1 MAGGARE
8 IKRRI
13 RSVSNIGKVTR
24 AMEAVSASKMRRAQ
38 DATLRSRTYARRAA
52 EIMMHLRAQPGGDGM
67 QHQLLRTNANG
78 RPAILLITP
87 DRGLTGG
94 LVINIIRHAVREAE
108 SKLGKDVRW
117 VAIGKKGRD
126 FLARRKTDLVAGFAP
141 VSDTPGVLDISPAAR
156 LLVDGFL
163 GDDFSSVHLVF
174 ADFVSAAKQVPRM
187 VQLLPVE
194 LPEDVE
200 VPKAGFEFEPS
211 PEAVLDEILPR
222 LVEMRIYQALLE
234 AQASEHS
241 ARMLAMRNATDA
253 AKDLV
258 HDLTLTYNKARQSD
272 ITSEILDIAGGAEA
286 LRQSLKK
293 A

>member
-38 DATLRSRTYARRAA
+38 EATLRSRAFARRAA
-52 EIMMHLRAQPGGDGM
+52 EIMAHLRAQPGGEGV
-67 QHQLLRTNANG
+67 QHPLLRDNANG
-78 RPAILLITP
+78 RPAVLLITP

-94 LVINIIRHAVREAE
+94 LVINIIRHAVRESEAR
-108 SKLGKDVRW
+108 LGKDVRW
-117 VAIGKKGRD
+117 VALGKKGRD
-126 FLARRKTDLVAGFAP
+126 FLARRKVDLVAGFAP

-156 LLVDGFL
+156 LLTEGFL
-163 GDDFSSVHLVF
+163 GSDFSSVHLVY
-174 ADFVSAAKQVPRM
+174 ADFLSAAKQVPHM

-194 LPEDVE
+194 IDETVQ
-200 VPKAGFEFEPS
+200 VPRAGFDFEPS

-234 AQASEHS
+234 GQASEHS
-241 ARMLAMRNATDA
+241 ARMVAMRNATDA

-258 HDLTLTYNKARQSD
+258 SELTLTFNKARQSD

-293 A
+293 P